1 MAQRLVGQEDVPSNP
16 QKLSPGEFEILKILW
31 RIEGGTV
38 ADVREQQQGRDGLA
52 PAYTTTMTML
62 GRLVDKEAVHVD
74 KDRQPYRYRPALR
87 RATLLK
93 RRLREF
99 VQVVYCGDSELLV
112 RQLLKDAYLS
122 EEEMADILREHSRSR
137 DETRSSAH

>member
-1 MAQRLVGQEDVPSNP
+1 MPSNS

-31 RIEGGTV
+31 RLEGGTV
-38 ADVREQQQGRDGLA
+38 AQVREQQQGRDGLV

-62 GRLVDKEAVHVD
+62 GRLVDKEAVRVD
-74 KDRQPYRYRPALR
+74 KDRQPFYYRPALR

-99 VQVVYCGDSELLV
+99 IRVVYEDQSELLV
-112 RQLLKDAYLS
+112 RQMLDESYLS
-122 EEEMADILREHSRSR
+122 NEAMAEILDAHLGTR
-137 DETRSSAH
+137 DEEGPT